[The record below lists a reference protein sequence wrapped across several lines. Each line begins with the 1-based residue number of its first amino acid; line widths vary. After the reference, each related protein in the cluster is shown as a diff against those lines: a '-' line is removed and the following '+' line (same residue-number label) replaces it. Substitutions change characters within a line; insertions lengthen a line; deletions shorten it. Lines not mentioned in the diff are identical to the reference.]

1 MRAESSLLYPN
12 HESRNNGLRSPEET
26 QRTINALL
34 AELTRQKQSIQDA
47 QEQIIG
53 LGAALD
59 EALRRISALETE
71 NARLR
76 EAR

>member
-1 MRAESSLLYPN
+1 MAESSLLYPN
-12 HESRNNGLRSPEET
+12 HESRNNGLRSHEET

-47 QEQIIG
+47 QEQING

-59 EALRRISALETE
+59 DALGKIAALEAE

>member
-1 MRAESSLLYPN
+1 MAESSLLYPN
-12 HESRNNGLRSPEET
+12 YESRNNGLRSPEET

-47 QEQIIG
+47 QEQING

-59 EALRRISALETE
+59 DALGKIAALEAE